1 MKCLND
7 ERLQIEVPVDLKT
20 LLDTAADGLR
30 FVTEFFE
37 VISESVPHIYHSALP
52 LAPASSIIRKLNS
65 EQISSAARVVTGVSM
80 SWDLCTAIAGT
91 TSEPCHSV
99 WSPCGQFI
107 VVASEDVE
115 VRDST
120 TLGMLYVLKP
130 SEFEDLYPIL
140 LTFSPDGHL
149 LICAYGTKM

>member
-65 EQISSAARVVTGVSM
+65 EQISSVARVVTGVSM
-80 SWDLCTAIAGT
+80 SWDLCTAIAGAP
-91 TSEPCHSV
+91 SEPCHST

-107 VVASEDVE
+107 AVGSERDIE

-130 SEFEDLYPIL
+130 NFENFYPNL
-140 LTFSPDGHL
+140 LTFSSDGHL
-149 LICAYGTKM
+149 LICAYGKTS